1 MCKLAVVKGSRPQ
14 NEATSMFR
22 SESVSSLML
31 YLQEVFAVWMR
42 DDVKT
47 EALTAGECS

>member
-1 MCKLAVVKGSRPQ
+1 MTYNKTKRR
-14 NEATSMFR
+14 EWIR

-47 EALTAGECS
+47 EALAVGEQG